1 MDSATEKDLNFLS
14 WTKYRRQQDSAKSAP
29 ELLGLKTPQNNLC
42 VFVGGGGATETSFSW
57 QGKFYS

>member
-42 VFVGGGGATETSFSW
+42 VFVGGGGNRNVILMA
-57 QGKFYS
+57 G